1 MPRLD
6 RLSALDA
13 AFLDLETVRAPLHVG
28 WTMRLAGPAPSL
40 AALRRHV
47 AGRLDAVPRLR
58 RRVVE
63 PALGLADPHWADDA
77 GFDVAR
83 HVHAVDLPA
92 PAGTAELEA
101 AAGLLLGTPLDPA
114 RPLWR
119 LTLVRGLP
127 DGFAVVGQAHHAL
140 VDGVAAVE
148 LAGLLLDPA
157 GVARLPRRPAPGW
170 EPAPA
175 PAAGPALARAGT
187 RRARS
192 AAGLIRADPAD
203 VPGLVAAAGRLAAP
217 APPTALE
224 AMTGPER
231 RAAFA
236 ATALEPLRDAA
247 REHGATV
254 NDALLTAAAFALR
267 GALARRGDVPPAVR
281 ALVPASTRG
290 AGDAAGG
297 NRISFLAVDLPLG
310 GGEPARVLRTV
321 RDRTRARKRAGDAGA
336 ADVLLRAADALP
348 APGRRAT
355 ARAAARR
362 ARFTLVVSN
371 VPGPDLPLALLGR
384 EVTGAWPAVPLLDG
398 QALSIGALS
407 YAGRLHVGVVGDAQA
422 VPDTDRIARDL
433 EAALGALSVPAA
445 PARTPWRERAE
456 ARRALR
462 RSA

>member
-1 MPRLD
+1 VPRPD

-13 AFLDLETVRAPLHVG
+13 AFLDLETARAPLHVG
-28 WTMRLAGPAPSL
+28 WTMCLAGAPPSL

-58 RRVVE
+58 CRVVE
-63 PALGLADPHWADDA
+63 PAFGLADPHWADDA
-77 GFDVAR
+77 GFDR
-83 HVHAVDLPA
+83 HVHAVDLPE

-101 AAGLLLGTPLDPA
+101 IAGLLLGTALDPA

-119 LTLVRGLP
+119 LTLVRGLAG
-127 DGFAVVGQAHHAL
+127 GFAVVGQAHHAL
-140 VDGVAAVE
+140 VDGIAAVE

-157 GVARLPRRPAPGW
+157 GVARLPRRPAPAW

-187 RRARS
+187 RRARH
-192 AAGLIRADPAD
+192 AAGLIRADAGD
-203 VPGLVAAAGRLAAP
+203 LPGLAVAAGRLAAP
-217 APPTALE
+217 APRTALD

-236 ATALEPLRDAA
+236 TTALDPLRQAV

-254 NDALLTAAAFALR
+254 NDALLTAAAFAVR
-267 GALARRGDVPPAVR
+267 GALARRGEVPPAVR
-281 ALVPASTRG
+281 ALVPASTRSG
-290 AGDAAGG
+290 GDDAGG

-310 GGEPARVLRTV
+310 GDEPARVLRTV
-321 RDRTRARKRAGDAGA
+321 RDRTRARKRAGDANA
-336 ADVLLRAADALP
+336 ADALLRAADALP

-371 VPGPDLPLALLGR
+371 VPGPGVPLALLGR
-384 EVTGAWPAVPLLDG
+384 EVTGAWPAVPLIDG
-398 QALSIGALS
+398 QALTIGALS
-407 YAGRLHVGVVGDAQA
+407 YAGSLHVGVLGDARA
-422 VPDTDRIARDL
+422 VPDAELVARDL
-433 EAALGALSVPAA
+433 EAALTALSAPAS
-445 PARTPWRERAE
+445 PARTPWRARAE